1 MSAAGAATNS
11 LLDAL
16 NPQQREAVVHT
27 EGPMLVVAGAGSG
40 KTRVL
45 THRVA
50 HLIESGSAAP
60 TEILAI
66 TFTNRAANEMKE
78 RVQGLVGGRT
88 AARMWV
94 MTFHAACGR
103 LLRRDAERLG
113 YRSSFTIYDQADQ
126 VRLVK
131 ACIEELELDPKRF
144 APRAVHSAIS
154 RAKDRL
160 LTAEGYGDQVG
171 NFFEQTVASVY
182 ALYQRRLYAANAMDF
197 DDMILQAVLLLEA
210 DQEARAAWQER
221 FSHIMVD
228 E

>member
-1 MSAAGAATNS
+1 MTAAGAATNA

-27 EGPMLVVAGAGSG
+27 DGPLLVVAGAGSG

-50 HLIESGSAAP
+50 HLIETGVAEP
-60 TEILAI
+60 GEILAI

-78 RVQGLVGGRT
+78 RVERLVGGRT

-103 LLRRDAERLG
+103 LLRRDAQRIG
-113 YRSSFTIYDQADQ
+113 YRPSFTIYDQADQ

-131 ACIEELELDPKRF
+131 SCIEELELDPKRF
-144 APRAVHSAIS
+144 APRAVHTAIS
-154 RAKDRL
+154 A
-160 LTAEGYGDQVG
+160 
-171 NFFEQTVASVY
+171 
-182 ALYQRRLYAANAMDF
+182 RRTG
-197 DDMILQAVLLLEA
+197 
-210 DQEARAAWQER
+210 
-221 FSHIMVD
+221 S
-228 E
+228 